1 MSEKINC
8 SEVYKQYFPFW
19 DRLSN
24 EDKEYLCQHSSLE
37 HFEKE
42 QPVYDNTECAGLYIV
57 KSGKLRL
64 YMLSDEG
71 KEITLY
77 RLGVGDICMLSASC
91 VLNSITFD
99 VYIDAEI
106 PSDCYMISGHA
117 FSTVSERNLEVKN
130 FALETAVQRFS
141 DVMWIMQQ
149 IVFMSMDKRL
159 AIFLLDECNAVGEDF
174 ISMTHEQIARHLG
187 TAREV
192 VTRLLRHLA
201 SDGAVEVTR
210 KGINILDKKK
220 LRDIAF

>member
-1 MSEKINC
+1 MNYSQLYAE
-8 SEVYKQYFPFW
+8 YFPFW
-19 DRLSN
+19 DKLSE
-24 EDKEYLCQHSSLE
+24 EDKDFLCRNSSLE

-42 QPVYDNTECAGLYIV
+42 QPVHNNTGCSGLYIV

-77 RLGVGDICMLSASC
+77 RLSPGDICMLSASC

-106 PSDCYMISGHA
+106 PSECYMINGYA
-117 FSTVSERNLEVKN
+117 FSAVSDRVLEVKN

-149 IVFMSMDKRL
+149 IVFMSFDKRL
-159 AIFLLDECNAVGEDF
+159 AIFLLDECDSNGTDF
-174 ISMTHEQIARHLG
+174 VAMTHEHIARHLG

-192 VTRLLRHLA
+192 VTRMLRHFTA
-201 SDGAVEVTR
+201 DGIVEVTR
-210 KGINILDKKK
+210 KGIKIADKNK
-220 LRDIAF
+220 LRGIAL